1 MTGSVD
7 VSRRKTKRL
16 QATVQKAAL
25 NEMSKLITLLSLGAF
40 PGALC
45 LPQWGDSHHNGPWM
59 THGPPASGSYDCN
72 EHPFKY
78 VIMISVDGMH
88 ASDVEKWTT
97 YSPNGNIS
105 ALLKTGYEYTNAYT
119 SAPSDSFPGTMAQYT
134 GATPKTTGV
143 WYDDTWDR
151 TFYAP
156 SSGCLGPAGAEVVYD
171 ETKDYN
177 DTLLFSGGIDPANLP
192 QAVINGKCSNIY
204 PHQRVRVNTLFEVVN
219 AAGHQTA
226 YTDKHPAY
234 DIVRGPSG
242 TGLSVGYF
250 PEIAA
255 VANTVEATIAYDQ
268 LHVDAWLDWLDA
280 KTPANST
287 IFNSQ
292 LTQMPSVFGG
302 NFQAMSVAQKTVGYN
317 NDTTHSFSAAQI
329 QAMTFVDVSVG
340 AVINKLKAKNLYN
353 DTLILVA
360 SKHGQ
365 APIDRSLYAK
375 VDPECITN
383 ATGVNV
389 AFQTSDDIA
398 LIFLNNSADASTAAA
413 NLRAKAAECKIRSV
427 IYGQNLTD
435 SGFGDPATD
444 PAVPDII
451 VQPELGVI
459 YTTSSKKVAE
469 HGGISS
475 DDRLVACFASNPRL
489 KREVFS
495 QRVYTTQVAP
505 TVLKALGLDPGALQG
520 VQKEG
525 TNLLPGFW

>member
-1 MTGSVD
+1 
-7 VSRRKTKRL
+7 
-16 QATVQKAAL
+16 
-25 NEMSKLITLLSLGAF
+25 MSKLITLLSLGAL
-40 PGALC
+40 PGALG
-45 LPQWGDSHHNGPWM
+45 LPQWGDSHHDGPWM

-105 ALLKTGYEYTNAYT
+105 ALLGTGYEYTNAYT

-192 QAVINGKCSNIY
+192 QAVVNGKCSNIY

-268 LHVDAWLDWLDA
+268 LHVNAWLDWLDA
-280 KTPANST
+280 KTPVNST

-292 LTQMPSVFGG
+292 LTQVPSVFGG

-317 NDTTHSFSAAQI
+317 NDTTHSLSAAQI
-329 QAMTFVDVSVG
+329 QAMTFVDTSVG
-340 AVINKLKAKNLYN
+340 AVVNKLKAKNLYN

-383 ATGVNV
+383 ATGVP
-389 AFQTSDDIA
+389 
-398 LIFLNNSADASTAAA
+398 ADTSTAAA

-444 PAVPDII
+444 PAVPDIV

-475 DDRLVACFASNPRL
+475 DDRLVACFASNPRM
-489 KREVFS
+489 KRELFS

-505 TVLKALGLDPGALQG
+505 TVLKALGLDPSALQG